1 MAPVWNIVC
10 SNGMTSFI
18 YAHLLCIIYVN
29 MKQYD
34 VLRYYETSLVL
45 FIVKVKK
52 YDIR

>member
-34 VLRYYETSLVL
+34 LLRHCETSVLV
-45 FIVKVKK
+45 IMKEKNMT
-52 YDIR
+52 